1 MLRIKV
7 AQKND
12 LAPGKGMLVEAQ
24 GKKIAL
30 FNIRLVANLDK
41 LVESENFSLVE
52 TSLLGNNS
60 INGEFY
66 AIDDLCRHAGASL
79 SQGTVEG
86 KVVKCPKHG
95 ATFDIFTGKALTSPA
110 LEDVKCYKVSV
121 EGDDVCAEVP
131 DGYVL
136 EA

>member
-7 AQKND
+7 AHKDD

-30 FNIRLVANLDK
+30 FNIDGK
-41 LVESENFSLVE
+41 
-52 TSLLGNNS
+52 
-60 INGEFY
+60 FY

-79 SQGTVEG
+79 SQGAVEG

-95 ATFDIFTGKALTSPA
+95 ALFDILTGKALTSPA
-110 LEDVKCYKVSV
+110 LEDVLCYKISV
-121 EGDDVCAEVP
+121 KDDDV
-131 DGYVL
+131 YL
-136 EA
+136 EILEEGTIG